1 MLCIEG
7 IARALRIFLGKEKA
21 PEYKLV
27 PPAGGVDNYLT
38 ITIKPEVRPHAHTP
52 THS

>member
-27 PPAGGVDNYLT
+27 SPKEGIDNYLT
-38 ITIKPEVRPHAHTP
+38 LTVKPEV
-52 THS
+52 